1 MPGGGAVN
9 SSLEITH
16 RVRVQPIVTRKAD
29 GTTTTFLGGASI
41 ESYIDR
47 VWAQSGVVIEWAP
60 EVEDI
65 NDFAYDG
72 SSNDYSSAPRPQP
85 DLRGL
90 NVPGFNKVSE
100 SGVQYP
106 VSRIQTFDLRLSTSL
121 PSRDL
126 DRNVTPSA
134 LINCRSCR

>member
-1 MPGGGAVN
+1 MFVFFFQAEDGIRDRLVTGVQACALPIC
-9 SSLEITH
+9 SLEITH

-72 SSNDYSSAPRPQP
+72 SSNDNSSAPRPQP

-90 NVPGFNKVSE
+90 NVP
-100 SGVQYP
+100 
-106 VSRIQTFDLRLSTSL
+106 
-121 PSRDL
+121 
-126 DRNVTPSA
+126 DR
-134 LINCRSCR
+134 RSVV

>member
-1 MPGGGAVN
+1 MGGLTPVLGGVAVN

-47 VWAQSGVVIEWAP
+47 VWAQSGVVIEGAP
-60 EVEDI
+60 EVEDT

-85 DLRGL
+85 DLRVFERAGIQQSQR
-90 NVPGFNKVSE
+90 VRCSVS
-100 SGVQYP
+100 S
-106 VSRIQTFDLRLSTSL
+106 IQTFDFRPPSLLGTLIKTSL
-121 PSRDL
+121 PAR
-126 DRNVTPSA
+126 
-134 LINCRSCR
+134 

>member
-1 MPGGGAVN
+1 MPGGVAVN

-47 VWAQSGVVIEWAP
+47 VWAQSGVVIEGAP

-106 VSRIQTFDLRLSTSL
+106 VSRPSTFDLPPFSG
-121 PSRDL
+121 P
-126 DRNVTPSA
+126 
-134 LINCRSCR
+134 